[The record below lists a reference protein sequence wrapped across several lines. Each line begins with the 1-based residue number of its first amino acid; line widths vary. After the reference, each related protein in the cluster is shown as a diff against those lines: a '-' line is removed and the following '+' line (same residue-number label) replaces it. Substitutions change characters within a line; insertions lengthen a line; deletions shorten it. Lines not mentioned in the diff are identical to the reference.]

1 MIRAKRLYMVPS
13 SPQGETRL
21 PRRLSQL
28 SSYPCC
34 HNRNDRMAYGE
45 AMSGMRREP
54 DLAQKGGEGRS
65 LTLSCPSPTQL
76 RGQQRVKPRHKDR
89 FQYPTSWTRTYC
101 SSVRFKRISCPA
113 RQGRSLSRSDQHETN
128 PRNGT
133 GRESVFRRRHPG
145 KSRQ

>member
-54 DLAQKGGEGRS
+54 DLAQKGGEGRVMTQGS
-65 LTLSCPSPTQL
+65 HSVPDAIRSKLTNC
-76 RGQQRVKPRHKDR
+76 
-89 FQYPTSWTRTYC
+89 
-101 SSVRFKRISCPA
+101 
-113 RQGRSLSRSDQHETN
+113 
-128 PRNGT
+128 
-133 GRESVFRRRHPG
+133 
-145 KSRQ
+145 